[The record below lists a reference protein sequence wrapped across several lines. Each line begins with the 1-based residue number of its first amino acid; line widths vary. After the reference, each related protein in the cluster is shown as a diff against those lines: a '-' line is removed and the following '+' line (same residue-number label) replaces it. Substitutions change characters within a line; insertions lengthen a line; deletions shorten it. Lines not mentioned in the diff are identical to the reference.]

1 MANPG
6 KQYKLPDQLIFT
18 FGMAGKYLAMVDAI
32 KIGAKTFQ
40 INAVPI
46 DIEGDDSY
54 EQFLFEQECGSGDDY

>member
-6 KQYKLPDQLIFT
+6 KTYNLPYQLIFT
-18 FGMAGKYLAMVDAI
+18 FGMAGNYLAMVDAI
-32 KIGAKTFQ
+32 KIGAREYQ

-54 EQFLFEQECGSGDDY
+54 EQFIFEQECGGGDY